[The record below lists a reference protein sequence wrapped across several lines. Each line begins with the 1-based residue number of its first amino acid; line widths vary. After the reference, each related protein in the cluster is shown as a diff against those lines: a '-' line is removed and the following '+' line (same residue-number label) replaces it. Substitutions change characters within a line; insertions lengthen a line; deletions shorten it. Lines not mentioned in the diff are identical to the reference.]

1 MQRLVVQVID
11 VCFLRRFFSF
21 CRRPVGF
28 QLVAAVAL
36 LDFPRPV
43 LCAAL
48 CQFFGFVRPL
58 NAGIVLFNGMYL
70 VVDENTRFLCGAG

>member
-1 MQRLVVQVID
+1 M
-11 VCFLRRFFSF
+11 
-21 CRRPVGF
+21 
-28 QLVAAVAL
+28 AAVAL

-70 VVDENTRFLCGAG
+70 VVDENPCFLCGAGQRVSFFAAGYRFFLFFKA

>member
-1 MQRLVVQVID
+1 MQGLMILKIH
-11 VCFLRRFFSF
+11 VCLESSFFSL
-21 CRRPVGF
+21 CRFPVGF

>member
-1 MQRLVVQVID
+1 MLSAPP
-11 VCFLRRFFSF
+11 FSL

-43 LCAAL
+43 LRG
-48 CQFFGFVRPL
+48 FFGGFLGFVRTL
-58 NAGIVLFNGMYL
+58 HAGIVLFHGMYL
-70 VVDENTRFLCGAG
+70 VMDENTRFLRGAG